1 MKLSL
6 SFKSLVS
13 STLTTSLLLGGLLS
27 SAPARANGA
36 PIVAVF
42 MMESRG
48 SRLKA
53 DEVVSLTDYLS
64 TLLGE
69 GGKLQIIPR
78 DELVKRIRAS
88 KSKSHKECYDS
99 SCQIELGREL
109 AANYS
114 ISSAISRVGS
124 KCLLTASVW
133 DLSKATQI
141 EAATEKSS
149 CKADDLID
157 AVDKIAQSLISAIKR
172 QASPE
177 AASSSVQDS
186 PSAPILNTKPLRGK
200 YLALAKN
207 RFKHDETIEIQWFAT
222 TGSKYDWVDVVPKG
236 TKDDSAGDQLQYL
249 NTKDGKFSVSGL
261 SPGEYQARIYLDYNK
276 KGYKVADRLAF
287 QVKPQ
292 GPPPGVSVTSK
303 HLGLTKRRFATDET
317 IEVHYFATT
326 GSKYDWVGVVPK
338 GTPVNSAGD
347 RYDYL
352 TGRKGSYSVSD
363 LPKGEWEAR
372 IYLDYNKKGYKIAD
386 RISFTVR

>member
-157 AVDKIAQSLISAIKR
+157 AVDKIAQNLITAIKR
-172 QASPE
+172 QTSPKV
-177 AASSSVQDS
+177 ASVQDS

-200 YLALAKN
+200 YLALDKN
-207 RFKHDETIEIQWFAT
+207 RFMHDETIEIQWFAT

-236 TKDDSAGDQLQYL
+236 AKDDSAGDRLQYL

-287 QVKPQ
+287 QVKPE